1 MEGQIM
7 PEDKESEVKREGVDF
22 SKRAFIKTA
31 LIGGIAVA
39 SGAVIAKKIVS
50 NIPNTGLTNAS
61 VSDELQQD
69 MVMKDKEFVVMSK
82 EEKDRMVEMFERE
95 YKYTA

>member
-1 MEGQIM
+1 MS
-7 PEDKESEVKREGVDF
+7 EDKEREVKGEGVDF

-50 NIPNTGLTNAS
+50 NIPNTGLANAS

-69 MVMKDKEFVVMSK
+69 RVMKDKEFVVMSK
-82 EEKDRMVEMFERE
+82 EEKDRMVQMFVSG

>member
-1 MEGQIM
+1 MS
-7 PEDKESEVKREGVDF
+7 EDKESEVKREGVDF

-50 NIPNTGLTNAS
+50 NIPNTGFTKTS

-69 MVMKDKEFVVMSK
+69 IVMKDKEFVVMSK
-82 EEKDRMVEMFERE
+82 EEKDRMVQMFESE

>member
-1 MEGQIM
+1 MA
-7 PEDKESEVKREGVDF
+7 EDKESEVKREGVDF

-39 SGAVIAKKIVS
+39 SGAVIAKKIAS
-50 NIPNTGLTNAS
+50 NIPYTGLTNAS

-69 MVMKDKEFVVMSK
+69 RVMKDKEFVVMSK
-82 EEKDRMVEMFERE
+82 EEKDRMVQMFESE

>member
-1 MEGQIM
+1 MS
-7 PEDKESEVKREGVDF
+7 EDKESEIKREGVDF

-39 SGAVIAKKIVS
+39 SGAMIAKKIVS
-50 NIPNTGLTNAS
+50 NIPNTGLTKAS
-61 VSDELQQD
+61 VNDELQQD
-69 MVMKDKEFVVMSK
+69 RVMKDKEFVVMSK
-82 EEKDRMVEMFERE
+82 EEKDRMVQMFESE

>member
-1 MEGQIM
+1 M
-7 PEDKESEVKREGVDF
+7 PEHKESEVKRDGVDF

-31 LIGGIAVA
+31 LISGIAVA

-69 MVMKDKEFVVMSK
+69 MVMKDKEFVLMSK

>member
-1 MEGQIM
+1 MS
-7 PEDKESEVKREGVDF
+7 EDKESEIKREGVDF

-50 NIPNTGLTNAS
+50 NIPNTGLTKAS
-61 VSDELQQD
+61 VNDELQQD
-69 MVMKDKEFVVMSK
+69 RVMKDKEFVVMSK
-82 EEKDRMVEMFERE
+82 EEKDRMVQMFESE